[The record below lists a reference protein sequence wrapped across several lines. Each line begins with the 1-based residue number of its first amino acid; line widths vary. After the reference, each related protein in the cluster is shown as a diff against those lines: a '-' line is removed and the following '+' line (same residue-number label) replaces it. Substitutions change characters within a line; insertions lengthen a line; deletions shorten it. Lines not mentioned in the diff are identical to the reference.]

1 MALSEAT
8 VKVIKQAQQKM
19 PMPRSALLFAL
30 RTVQADEGQVGPK
43 EVEALSELFAISP
56 VQIEGVARFYD
67 LLSPEPEGRHPVRV
81 CEGVVCVMRGGDAIW
96 EFLGTQMEGIFSK
109 HMVALSRVACLGHCD
124 HAPAALVD
132 DSLVGP
138 LDHDDVRGTLE
149 GIVGRKAD
157 HD

>member
-30 RTVQADEGQVGPK
+30 RTVQIDEGQVGPK
-43 EVEALSELFAISP
+43 EVEALSELFAVSP

-67 LLSPEPEGRHPVRV
+67 LLSGEPKGRHHVRV
-81 CEGVVCVMRGGDAIW
+81 CEGVVCVMRDADAIW
-96 EFLGTQMEGIFSK
+96 ESLGTQMEDIFPTNI
-109 HMVALSRVACLGHCD
+109 VALSRVACLGHCD

-138 LDHDDVRGTLE
+138 LDHDDVREILE
-149 GIVGRKAD
+149 GIVGRDAD
-157 HD
+157 YD